1 MRAWCRQSAFLA
13 AAMLIAA
20 LPAFAADKKS
30 DGTKEQ
36 LKRLQQSQ
44 RKLEQEKSQLARDKA
59 AVDGQLKEA
68 QDKLDEAG
76 RKAQGAAARAAVLDR
91 ELKAAKAE
99 KESLAGKLAETE
111 KKLAETGEALRKAE
125 AAGRQLDAGLKQTAQ
140 SLGACEAKNEKLHGY
155 GTELLRKYEAKGCG
169 EAMLQA
175 EPFTGLKRV
184 EIENYAEDTRDRL
197 DEQKLDRTVRR

>member
-1 MRAWCRQSAFLA
+1 MRPGLPTLA
-13 AAMLIAA
+13 IALAVSLLSSPSQAAE
-20 LPAFAADKKS
+20 S
-30 DGTKEQ
+30 REREQ

-44 RKLEQEKSQLARDKA
+44 RKLEQEKAQLARDKA
-59 AVDGQLKEA
+59 ALDGQLKEA
-68 QDKLDEAG
+68 QDRLDEAG
-76 RKAQGAAARAAVLDR
+76 RRAQGAAARAAVLDR

-99 KESLAGKLAETE
+99 KESLAGRLAEAE

-175 EPFTGLKRV
+175 EPFTGLRRV
-184 EIENYAEDTRDRL
+184 EIENYVEDTRDRL
-197 DEQKLDRTVRR
+197 DEQKLDRAARR